1 VFLVAS
7 QYGQIVNKCGR
18 PDLLVQ
24 RILWIGNAQPTPDLC
39 DVFILV
45 KDIVLVFAQNQR
57 KPIVQPFRLHV
68 IASVTNQLNTTPELA
83 NRDRRQI

>member
-7 QYGQIVNKCGR
+7 HYGQIVNKCGR
-18 PDLLVQ
+18 RDLLVQ
-24 RILWIGNAQPTPDLC
+24 RVLWIGIAQPTPDLC
-39 DVFILV
+39 DFFILV
-45 KDIVLVFAQNQR
+45 KDIVLVFSQNQR
-57 KPIVQPFRLHV
+57 KPIVQPFRLHA